1 MHLDAKLVISLNQDL
16 VITAEGVTTTIRKEA
31 AGPFLQAIQAIA
43 REIRGEPQ
51 LEESEPEPEPEPV
64 RQAREEPE
72 PEPQPQPQL
81 QLPEPEPEPE
91 RSRSNLDVM
100 IDHAIAEHRVNGH
113 NGHNGN
119 AIPSLAA
126 FLARKNGPVFRE
138 RHHPLIRKRT
148 MEATLLVEAAKL
160 GGIFSIVE
168 LKRHLFE
175 ASLRGEE
182 GEETALLPGQAAPVA
197 RCLRDKGLIE
207 SIGVSQRGRSYGYR
221 LTDLGAMAVYELQK
235 QD

>member
-1 MHLDAKLVISLNQDL
+1 MHLDAKLVISLNGDL
-16 VITAEGVTTTIRKEA
+16 VISSEGVTTTIRKEA
-31 AGPFLQAIQAIA
+31 AQPFLEAIQDIA

-51 LEESEPEPEPEPV
+51 LAEPEPEPEPEPV
-64 RQAREEPE
+64 
-72 PEPQPQPQL
+72 QPWPQL
-81 QLPEPEPEPE
+81 QEPEPEPEPE
-91 RSRSNLDVM
+91 RSRSDLDVM

-113 NGHNGN
+113 NGHNGH

-126 FLARKNGPVFRE
+126 YLSQKNGPVFRE
-138 RHHPLIRKRT
+138 RNHPLIRKHT

-207 SIGVSQRGRSYGYR
+207 SIGLNERGRSYGYR
-221 LTDLGAMAVYELQK
+221 LTDLGVMAVYELQK